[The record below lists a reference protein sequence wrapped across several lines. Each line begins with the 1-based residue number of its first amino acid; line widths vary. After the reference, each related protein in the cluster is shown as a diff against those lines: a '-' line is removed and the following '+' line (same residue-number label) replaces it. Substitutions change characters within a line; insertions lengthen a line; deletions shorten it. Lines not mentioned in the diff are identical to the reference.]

1 VVTPLDE
8 VEAGYFSAVSYRFT
22 VVNVTPARLLPGGQ
36 QEERN
41 HNFVKERT

>member
-22 VVNVTPARLLPGGQ
+22 VVNVTSARLLPTVS
-36 QEERN
+36 RKSA
-41 HNFVKERT
+41 VTTL